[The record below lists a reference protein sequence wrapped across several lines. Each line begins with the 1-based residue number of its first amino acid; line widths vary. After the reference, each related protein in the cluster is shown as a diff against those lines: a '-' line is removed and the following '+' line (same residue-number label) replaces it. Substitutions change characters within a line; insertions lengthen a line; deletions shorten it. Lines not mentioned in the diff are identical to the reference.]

1 MNRSFGDLGTSS
13 FPTQNKAVQMLK
25 LQSPVAK
32 SLPQGSAATL
42 TIQGVSMAQLR
53 REARGRYSSVS
64 VT

>member
-1 MNRSFGDLGTSS
+1 
-13 FPTQNKAVQMLK
+13 MLK